1 MLPFGLLGARS
12 KKISDAPH
20 GLDQRSIRAFQLLPQ
35 MANMHIQR
43 AFVGRGLALVQNRR
57 QLIARYSAAGRSHQE
72 LENVKFNRGDF
83 DSLAMAP
90 DLAGLGIEFNPSRRD
105 RSRLEHFRLSNA
117 SQHCPDTGHELLRAE
132 GFWEIVVRPRVQAG
146 DAVLLRR
153 AGGQHD
159 HGNCTAFSNHP
170 QQLETAENRQH
181 DVENDKVKIAF
192 ESASQALTAVIH
204 GLQAEPLGQKKVVHQ
219 RTKLS
224 VVLNQKDRSKRTA
237 GLGSCFHLVVSDATL
252 PQISPESQSLEF
264 TFTKL
269 KAHLVPKRCSLEK
282 MRKVAAAALILVA
295 SALPPAA
302 AQPPASKSFIGTVT
316 AFKPEIEVEIKPDN
330 AAVVDVK
337 LTADT
342 VAQRVAPG
350 EKTLKNAV
358 TVNVAELSVGDRVL
372 VTLASDSTNVRRIII
387 MSAADIGK
395 RDEADRQDWNTRG
408 ISGIVAAKSGSTITL
423 RIRSFQGETR
433 PTVTVSDQTKFR
445 RYAPDSVKFADA
457 RPSKLD
463 EINVGDQLRARGGK
477 TPDGLA
483 IAADEVVFGTFLTT
497 AGSVVSVD
505 GAAKEIT
512 IKETG
517 TGQPL
522 VIRLTPDSRVKQ
534 MPSFPGMGGAPGA
547 GGGPPPPGGSPS
559 GGFGGP
565 PGGGPTLAQMVEMMP
580 TGTLE
585 DVKPGQTVIVSSTK
599 GATSDHVTGIMLLAN
614 AEMLVRMA
622 TAQSGAGAAAGNRT
636 SGAGGLPQGMPTG
649 AMPSGMD
656 LGGMLG
662 GIGLS
667 GMGP

>member
-1 MLPFGLLGARS
+1 
-12 KKISDAPH
+12 
-20 GLDQRSIRAFQLLPQ
+20 
-35 MANMHIQR
+35 
-43 AFVGRGLALVQNRR
+43 
-57 QLIARYSAAGRSHQE
+57 
-72 LENVKFNRGDF
+72 
-83 DSLAMAP
+83 
-90 DLAGLGIEFNPSRRD
+90 
-105 RSRLEHFRLSNA
+105 
-117 SQHCPDTGHELLRAE
+117 
-132 GFWEIVVRPRVQAG
+132 
-146 DAVLLRR
+146 
-153 AGGQHD
+153 
-159 HGNCTAFSNHP
+159 
-170 QQLETAENRQH
+170 
-181 DVENDKVKIAF
+181 
-192 ESASQALTAVIH
+192 
-204 GLQAEPLGQKKVVHQ
+204 
-219 RTKLS
+219 
-224 VVLNQKDRSKRTA
+224 
-237 GLGSCFHLVVSDATL
+237 
-252 PQISPESQSLEF
+252 
-264 TFTKL
+264 
-269 KAHLVPKRCSLEK
+269 

-433 PTVTVSDQTKFR
+433 STVTVSDQTKFR